1 MKRFV
6 FATILFICAYTLTAQ
21 NKKIAVLPFTST
33 CSSDNKTTYYL
44 SYMLSD
50 VLSATR
56 ELTIISQDTI
66 FNRFENKS
74 VISGDKHSEK
84 LDLIVDDKTDFI
96 VRGNYCMRSDS
107 IEMEFELLGD
117 NGNVNIAKERIY
129 GPIKNYTDF
138 YKTMYRAVEN
148 LIQRINLTEK
158 NILSPN
164 GVLLG
169 HERLRTIASDHEEYA
184 LYVQKWE
191 ALGYYSLGV
200 SAFEKNNDSD
210 AILFFEK
217 ARRLDYNNLLKS
229 EKNISAVYLRAA
241 NMAYRNSHWP
251 SAITGYNRAIE
262 FQPENAD
269 AVFNLGNVYQARKEW
284 DVAVLQYR
292 RALELNSKYVDAWVN
307 LGVVLGEKGNA
318 PEALVAYESALKI
331 DSLRALVH
339 YGCAVGYDDN
349 LDYVKAE
356 IHYRKAIVLDSN
368 LYDAYLNL
376 GILLKRKKQH
386 KEAQSLFEKSLALNP
401 NNANIHRSLGIVYM
415 NDKKQIKKA
424 IHHLEQTLAL
434 DPAQRDADVIQ
445 KNINVLKKR
454 LSKK

>member
-1 MKRFV
+1 MKRFIFVTV
-6 FATILFICAYTLTAQ
+6 FFICTYALTAQ

-33 CSSDNKTTYYL
+33 CNSDNKPAYYL
-44 SYMLSD
+44 RYMLSD
-50 VLSATR
+50 VLSATG
-56 ELTIISQDTI
+56 ELTVISQDAI
-66 FNRFENKS
+66 FNTLENES
-74 VISGDKHSEK
+74 IISDDKHSEK
-84 LDLIVDDKTDFI
+84 LDLIADDKKDLV
-96 VRGNYCMRSDS
+96 VRGKYCMRSDS

-117 NGNVNIAKERIY
+117 NGNVNVAQERIY

-138 YKTMYRAVEN
+138 YKTMYRAVEY
-148 LIQRINLTEK
+148 LFQRINHTEK
-158 NILSPN
+158 NLLSPN
-164 GVLLG
+164 GVLQG
-169 HERLRTIASDHEEYA
+169 YERLRTIASDHEEYA

-217 ARRLDYNNLLKS
+217 ARRLDYSNSLKS
-229 EKNISAVYLRAA
+229 EKNISATYLRAG
-241 NMAYRNSHWP
+241 NMAYRNNDWP

-307 LGVVLGEKGNA
+307 LGVVLSEKGKA
-318 PEALVAYESALKI
+318 PEALAAYESALKI

-356 IHYRKAIVLDSN
+356 THYRKAIALDSN

-376 GILLKRKKQH
+376 GILLKGKKQH
-386 KEAQSLFEKSLALNP
+386 KEAQRLFEKSLALNP
-401 NNANIHRSLGIVYM
+401 NNAKTHRSLGIVYM
-415 NDKKQIKKA
+415 NDKKQVKKA

-434 DPAQRDADVIQ
+434 DPGQRDADVIQ